1 MNAANPFDGLALR
14 CPEFTVDEAGR
25 IARELFGVAGTI
37 KELGSNQDRNY
48 RVDAADGRF
57 VLKIAN
63 PGWERVALEAQ
74 NAAMLHLASHSLPF
88 DVPVPRAAPGG
99 ELIIAV
105 ERDGQRYDAR
115 LVSYVEG
122 QPLQDAAHCSVPVLR
137 AVGRLAGETVRALAD
152 FTHPGL
158 ERTIQWDL
166 KHAGEVVEALAHVVT
181 DHAHRSQATRMMA
194 TADSLLAPLRGA
206 LPMHAVHAD
215 CTDYNVMA
223 TLDRSGRMMPTGLID
238 FGDLVS
244 SYRISD
250 IATAVQS
257 LVLRDPAHALELA
270 VEIARGFDG
279 ALPLTDAE
287 VEAIWPLVLARAAVC
302 AICEEQQ
309 AVMEPDNAYAQT
321 FLGDGWLI
329 ADGLESVPP
338 ALAHETLRAALG
350 RGPSATS
357 TATSA
362 RLAALAP
369 LAVSPLGT
377 PLGTPLDL
385 SSRSEILRD
394 GCWLDPA
401 TARSVVALATAAG
414 AGVGRWG
421 EGRLVHAVPNR
432 REPPASVHLGVDLFA
447 EAGASVSSPLAGTV
461 ARTGS
466 GELVL
471 DIGGLGLRLAG
482 IASALGVGAVV
493 SAGDPVGTVAAPAA
507 ADPLPAHL
515 HVQVLADARLDAPG
529 LAVPARAAGWRA
541 LCPDPSPLFGSDCSA
556 PIDEP
561 ARLAARRDAV
571 VARVQEHY
579 FAEPPEIERG
589 WRHHLY
595 DTDGRAYL
603 DAVNN
608 VAILGHSH
616 PGVAAAV
623 ARQLRLLNTN
633 SRFHYDVLVR
643 FSERLV
649 ALTPEGLDSVFL
661 VGSGSEA
668 NDVALRLVRS
678 FTDRH
683 DVITIQSAYHGWT
696 AATDEVST
704 ALYDNPRSAEKR
716 PPWVHPVESPNAY
729 RGAHRGPDAGDRY
742 AEDVERAL
750 AEIRARGAGVAGIIA
765 ETLYGNAGG
774 VPLPDG
780 YLERVYAAVRADGGL
795 CIADEV
801 QVGYGRLGEF
811 FWGFEQ
817 QRVVP
822 DVITI
827 AKATGNGFPV
837 GAVITTR
844 AIAEQFAR
852 DGAFF
857 SSTGGSPASCAAAL
871 AVLDALEHEG
881 LQENARVVG
890 AHLRSRLEELC
901 ERHPICG
908 AVHGMGLYL
917 GLELVRDRETLEP
930 AGEETSA
937 ICERL
942 RELGV
947 IMQPTSDGMNVLKI
961 KPPLCLDRPSAD
973 FLADAIDHILST
985 GW

>member
-1 MNAANPFDGLALR
+1 MKPENPFEGLALR
-14 CPEFTVDEAGR
+14 CPEFTSDEAGR
-25 IARELFGVAGTI
+25 IARELFGIDGTV

-48 RVDAADGRF
+48 RIDSAEGRF

-74 NAAMLHLASHSLPF
+74 NAAMLHLASRNLPF

-99 ELIIAV
+99 ELIVVV
-105 ERDGQRYDAR
+105 ERDGARYDTR

-122 QPLQDAAHCSVPVLR
+122 EPLQAAGHCSAAALQ

-152 FTHPGL
+152 FSHAGL
-158 ERTIQWDL
+158 ERTIQWNL
-166 KHAGEVVEALAHVVT
+166 KHAGEVVAALAHVVT
-181 DHAHRSQATRMMA
+181 DLDHRAQAVRMMA
-194 TADSLLAPLRGA
+194 QAEALLEPLRA
-206 LPMHAVHAD
+206 ELPLQAVHSD

-223 TLDRSGRMMPTGLID
+223 APDRAGRAMPTGLID

-257 LVLRDPAHALELA
+257 LVLNDPAHALEIA
-270 VEIARGFDG
+270 TEIARGFDG
-279 ALPLTDAE
+279 ATELTDAE
-287 VEAIWPLVLARAAVC
+287 LAALWPLVLARAAVC

-309 AVMEPDNAYAQT
+309 AVLEPENVYAQT

-329 ADGLESVPP
+329 ADGLEAIPP
-338 ALAHETLRAALG
+338 ELAHEALRAALG
-350 RGPSATS
+350 RGPSAAS
-357 TATSA
+357 RAA
-362 RLAALAP
+362 AACLADLAPQAVLPLAA
-369 LAVSPLGT
+369 PLGE
-377 PLGTPLDL
+377 LLDL
-385 SSRSEILRD
+385 SSRSELLQD
-394 GCWLDPA
+394 GCWLDP
-401 TARSVVALATAAG
+401 TEARAAIAAAG
-414 AGVGRWG
+414 AAIGRFG
-421 EGRLVHAVPNR
+421 EGRLVHAAPNR
-432 REPPASVHLGVDLFA
+432 RDPPPSVHLGVDLFA
-447 EAGASVSSPLAGTV
+447 APGSPIAAPLAGTV
-461 ARTGS
+461 VRS
-466 GELVL
+466 GTRELVL
-471 DIGGLGLRLAG
+471 DLGGLGLRLAG
-482 IASALGVGAVV
+482 IASPLVVGTTVA
-493 SAGDPVGTVAAPAA
+493 AGDALGTVASTSPE
-507 ADPLPAHL
+507 DPLPAHL
-515 HVQVLADARLDAPG
+515 HLQVLADPALAAPG
-529 LAVPARAAGWRA
+529 LAVPAQAAGWRA
-541 LCPDPSPLFGSDCSA
+541 LCPDPSPLLGRECAA
-556 PIDEP
+556 PLDDP
-561 ARLAARRDAV
+561 ARLAARRNAV
-571 VARVQEHY
+571 VASVQEHY
-579 FAEPPEIERG
+579 FSEPPEIERG

-603 DAVNN
+603 DGVNN

-616 PGVAAAV
+616 PGVATAV

-633 SRFHYDVLVR
+633 SRFHYDVLVQL
-643 FSERLV
+643 SERLV
-649 ALTPEGLDSVFL
+649 ARTPAGLDSVFL

-668 NDVALRLVRS
+668 NDLALRLVRC
-678 FTDRH
+678 FTGCR

-704 ALYDNPRSAEKR
+704 ALYDNPLSAEKR

-729 RGAHRGPDAGDRY
+729 RGEHRGSDAGQRY
-742 AEDVERAL
+742 AADVDRAL
-750 AEIRARGAGVAGIIA
+750 AEIRAAGNGVAGLIA
-765 ETLYGNAGG
+765 EALYGNAGG
-774 VPLPDG
+774 VPLPAG
-780 YLERVYAAVRADGGL
+780 YLELVYAAVRADGGL

-817 QRVVP
+817 QGVVP

-844 AIAEQFAR
+844 AIAERFAR
-852 DGAFF
+852 EGSFF

-871 AVLDALEHEG
+871 AVLDALEREG
-881 LQENARVVG
+881 LQENARRVG
-890 AHLRSRLEELC
+890 AHLRRRLEELC

-908 AVHGMGLYL
+908 AIHGMGLYL

-930 AGEETSA
+930 AGDETYA

-961 KPPLCLDRPSAD
+961 KPPLCLDVSSAD
-973 FLADAIDHILST
+973 FLADTIDHVLST

>member
-1 MNAANPFDGLALR
+1 MEQENPFDGLALR

-25 IARELFGVAGTI
+25 IARDLFGVDGAI

-48 RVDAADGRF
+48 RVDAPEGRF

-74 NAAMLHLASHSLPF
+74 NAAMLHLAAQDLPF
-88 DVPVPRAAPGG
+88 AVPVPRAAPSG
-99 ELIIAV
+99 ELTIAV
-105 ERDGQRYDAR
+105 ERDGELYDAR
-115 LVSYVEG
+115 LVSYIEG
-122 QPLQDAAHCSVPVLR
+122 APLQDAGYRSPAALR
-137 AVGRLAGETVRALAD
+137 AVGRLAGEAVGALAG
-152 FTHPGL
+152 FAHPGL

-166 KHAGEVVEALAHVVT
+166 RHAGQVVAALAHVVT
-181 DHAHRSQATRMMA
+181 DDAHREQALRLMA
-194 TADSLLAPLRGA
+194 TAEALLAPLRNA
-206 LPMHAVHAD
+206 LPVQAVHAD

-223 TLDRSGRMMPTGLID
+223 RPDHAGRIMPTGLID

-244 SYRISD
+244 SFRISD

-257 LVLRDPAHALELA
+257 LALHDPAHALE
-270 VEIARGFDG
+270 IASEVTRGFD
-279 ALPLTDAE
+279 ATLTLSDAE
-287 VEAIWPLVLARAAVC
+287 VAAIWPLLLARAAVC
-302 AICEEQQ
+302 AVCEEQQ
-309 AVMEPDNAYAQT
+309 AMMEPDNTYAQT

-329 ADGLESVPP
+329 ADGLETIPP

-350 RGPSATS
+350 RGPSEAS
-357 TATSA
+357 AVASA
-362 RLAALAP
+362 RLRQLAASA
-369 LAVSPLGT
+369 ASPLSVPPGEA
-377 PLGTPLDL
+377 LDL
-385 SSRSEILRD
+385 SSRSDVLRD

-401 TARSVVALATAAG
+401 ALRGAIAAAVSAG
-414 AGVGRWG
+414 ARTGRFG
-421 EGRLVHAVPNR
+421 EGRLAHAVPNR
-432 REPPASVHLGVDLFA
+432 REPPPSVHLGVDLFA
-447 EAGASVSSPLAGTV
+447 EAGSTVSSPLAGTV
-461 ARTGS
+461 RCAGRR
-466 GELVL
+466 ELVL
-471 DIGGLGLRLAG
+471 DVGGLGLRLAG
-482 IASALGVGAVV
+482 VLPGLPAGAVV
-493 SAGDPVGTVAAPAA
+493 GAGDPIGTIARPAA
-507 ADPLPAHL
+507 GDPLPAHVHL
-515 HVQVLADARLDAPG
+515 QALADPALAAPG
-529 LAVPARAAGWRA
+529 LCVPAHAAGWRA
-541 LCPDPSPLFGSDCSA
+541 LCPDPSPLLGRDCAA
-556 PIDEP
+556 PLDDP
-561 ARLAARRDAV
+561 ARLVERRDAV

-616 PGVAAAV
+616 PGVERAV
-623 ARQLRLLNTN
+623 SRQLRLLNTN

-643 FSERLV
+643 FPERLV
-649 ALTPEGLDSVFL
+649 ALTPDGLDSVFL

-668 NDVALRLVRS
+668 NDVALRLVRC
-678 FTDRH
+678 FTGRR

-704 ALYDNPRSAEKR
+704 ALYDNPLSAEKR
-716 PPWVHPVESPNAY
+716 PPWVHPVASPNAY
-729 RGAHRGPDAGDRY
+729 RGEHRGPDAGERY
-742 AEDVERAL
+742 AADVDRAL
-750 AEIRARGAGVAGIIA
+750 AGIRAAGSGVAGLIA

-780 YLERVYAAVRADGGL
+780 YLERVYATVRADGGL

-844 AIAEQFAR
+844 AIAEAFAR
-852 DGAFF
+852 EGAFF

-881 LQENARVVG
+881 LQENARRVG
-890 AHLRSRLEELC
+890 THLRSRLEGLC

-930 AGEETSA
+930 AGDEASA

-961 KPPLCLDRPSAD
+961 KPPLCLDEASAD
-973 FLADAIDHILST
+973 FLADAIDHVLST